1 MIKHSIF
8 AGSLVLGLAA
18 AVAPIATPVA
28 LAQAR
33 GQAGTYA
40 PESDKPLSLQSQTL
54 LRCSAAFAMVSH
66 GQSTGNEDAL
76 KWPALGDRG
85 KEFFVRA
92 MANLM
97 DDTGKSRE
105 EISQLVSAEAQRL
118 WDSQTV
124 NDVMPGCLLMLE
136 TSDL

>member
-1 MIKHSIF
+1 MMISPLLS
-8 AGSLVLGLAA
+8 ASLLVTIL
-18 AVAPIATPVA
+18 PIAAPPIVATPSVQQHTIA
-28 LAQAR
+28 ST
-33 GQAGTYA
+33 G
-40 PESDKPLSLQSQTL
+40 LSLQSQTL
-54 LRCSAAFAMVSH
+54 LRCSAAFAMVNY
-66 GQSTGNEDAL
+66 GQSNGNQDAM

-97 DDTGKSRE
+97 DETGKSRE

-118 WDSQTV
+118 LDTDSV

>member
-1 MIKHSIF
+1 MMFSYLV
-8 AGSLVLGLAA
+8 GVSLLLNAMPMA
-18 AVAPIATPVA
+18 MPPVAATPSARQYTVA
-28 LAQAR
+28 S
-33 GQAGTYA
+33 T
-40 PESDKPLSLQSQTL
+40 DLSLQGQTL
-54 LRCSAAFAMVSH
+54 LRCSAAIAMVSYR
-66 GQSTGNEDAL
+66 QSVGNTEAM
-76 KWPALGDRG
+76 KWPAMGDRG

-97 DDTGKSRE
+97 DETGKSRE

-118 WDSQTV
+118 LDADSV